1 MLPLDEQCCIFSEIL
16 RKNPLQASFELSS
29 AWPKNSLTSMKLVW
43 SLAWCRQLATTIFVA
58 TLLVLA
64 FATAQETK
72 EKRPSI
78 KQVQAGANG
87 GDPKMQNE
95 LGLRYTKAEDK
106 LPRDFKLAAEWFRKA
121 SDQGLPSAQ
130 HNLAGLYFY
139 GTGLP
144 LDYQQALSWYRKA
157 ADQGSA
163 PSQSFLGWM
172 FLNGKGV
179 ESDYKEAMKWYRKA
193 ADQGD
198 MEAQY
203 SVGLMYYN
211 GENLTPDFV
220 EAYKWINLAAAQGH
234 TNAIKQRI
242 KLAEALTSE
251 ELAEAQ
257 KRSSAFK
264 ATPAK

>member
-1 MLPLDEQCCIFSEIL
+1 
-16 RKNPLQASFELSS
+16 
-29 AWPKNSLTSMKLVW
+29 MKLVRSPLW
-43 SLAWCRQLATTIFVA
+43 QLLATAGPLI
-58 TLLVLA
+58 LVLILA
-64 FATAQETK
+64 SVTAQETK
-72 EKRPSI
+72 EKKLSL
-78 KQVQAGANG
+78 KQVQNGASG

-95 LGLRYTKAEDK
+95 LGLRYTRGEEK

-121 SDQGLPSAQ
+121 ADQGLPEAE

-144 LDYQQALSWYRKA
+144 QDYQEALKWYRKA
-157 ADQGSA
+157 AEKGST

-172 FLNGKGV
+172 YLNGKGV
-179 ESDYKEAMKWYRKA
+179 APDYKEAMKWYRKA

-203 SVGLMYYN
+203 SVGLMFYN

-220 EAYKWINLAAAQGH
+220 EAYKWMNLAASQGH
-234 TNAIKQRI
+234 TNAVKQRL
-242 KLAEALTSE
+242 KLAEALTAE
-251 ELAEAQ
+251 ELTEAQ

-264 ATPAK
+264 PIAPPK